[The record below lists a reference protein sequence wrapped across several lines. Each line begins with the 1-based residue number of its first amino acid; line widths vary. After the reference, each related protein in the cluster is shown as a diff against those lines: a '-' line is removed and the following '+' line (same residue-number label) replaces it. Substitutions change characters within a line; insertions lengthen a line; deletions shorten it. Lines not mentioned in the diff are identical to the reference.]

1 MSYVDDNL
9 LTGETVVYR
18 AQMSW
23 AIFVWPVLFCLT
35 ILLLPLGLLLLILAL
50 IKFLTTEMAVTSR
63 RVIGKRGL
71 ISRHSLDLNHNR
83 VESIQ
88 VDQGVFGRIFRGGTV
103 TVRGTGGT
111 ISLFPGIKDPYSFR
125 RQALEAIEVDYPMPA
140 PGIPQRVALSSQS
153 SRREQLL
160 EQLRSAQQARASAE
174 QHIARLNDEIAR
186 LDQDH

>member
-9 LTGETVVYR
+9 LAGETVVYR

-35 ILLLPLGLLLLILAL
+35 ILLLPLGFLLLILAL

-71 ISRHSLDLNHNR
+71 ISRHSLDLNHSR
-83 VESIQ
+83 VESVQ
-88 VDQGVFGRIFRGGTV
+88 VNQGVFGRIFKGGTV

-111 ISLFPGIKDPYSFR
+111 ASLFSGIKDPYLFR
-125 RQALEAIEVDYPMPA
+125 RRALEAIEVDYTQPA
-140 PGIPQRVALSSQS
+140 PEIQQRVAASGRLPH
-153 SRREQLL
+153 REQLL
-160 EQLRSAQQARASAE
+160 EQLRSARQARALAE
-174 QHIARLNDEIAR
+174 QQIAWLNDEITR
-186 LDQDH
+186 LDQGH